1 VYAILCVSQ
10 EPTTLQTLTLALRSR
25 GYICISAESADE
37 AQGAFAGSGADL
49 VLLDHALPGSEKLAQ
64 SLKAQRNVPLI
75 MLAGLSDILPPMGY
89 VDLLCPKPVNGHEVL
104 REVDS
109 FLGGKRKVSA
119 ER

>member
-1 VYAILCVSQ
+1 VSQ

-25 GYICISAESADE
+25 GYICVSAETAEE
-37 AQGAFAGSGADL
+37 ALGAFAGSGANL

-64 SLKAQRNVPLI
+64 NLKEVRNVPLI
-75 MLAGLSDILPPMGY
+75 MLAGISDILPTMGC

-109 FLGGKRKVSA
+109 FLGGGKRKVSA